1 MGLLGVCG
9 EVGNGMCDRFRLQVI
24 FSDHRWVYKNGFQKK
39 IAQLI
44 VESNA
49 VKLLIFD
56 PESEVIE
63 RWIN

>member
-1 MGLLGVCG
+1 VKYHI
-9 EVGNGMCDRFRLQVI
+9 VDT
-24 FSDHRWVYKNGFQKK
+24 VYKNGFQKK

-44 VESNA
+44 VESNG

-56 PESEVIE
+56 NKIE